1 MSGIDYYPNGNTVMT
16 EESQRGRQFLAEV
29 VADYW
34 EPSTEPVE
42 ALGVQYEPIIY
53 FCAAD
58 GTIVDRLDAVWD
70 RGELTERI
78 DLLLAG

>member
-1 MSGIDYYPNGNTVMT
+1 RVGDEIVMVHADVYADAEATTV
-16 EESQRGRQFLAEV
+16 AP
-29 VADYW
+29 A
-34 EPSTEPVE
+34 VE